1 MYEHGVQI
9 ARRIG
14 VAENPDS
21 FNPVLVDFYRE
32 VGYLP
37 DAIINYLLLL
47 GWSLDDKTEMFSSSE
62 MKQHFSLERVVKNEA
77 SFDPS
82 KLTAFQSRYMA
93 ELDTKTKT
101 EMCLKYLIGGG
112 VVAEPVS
119 DQHRNITRQ
128 IVEAARDRI
137 VVAGD
142 ILQFDG
148 FFVNADQLPYDD
160 AAFEKRLVK
169 PDNAGH
175 LLSEYMKILTAT
187 SDWSAEALESQLK
200 EWCEQTGIK
209 IGDIIHALRVA
220 VTGQA
225 AGFGM
230 FESLEVL
237 GQSQSIA
244 RVNVAL
250 DRLSAIR

>member
-1 MYEHGVQI
+1 M
-9 ARRIG
+9 
-14 VAENPDS
+14 
-21 FNPVLVDFYRE
+21 
-32 VGYLP
+32 
-37 DAIINYLLLL
+37 
-47 GWSLDDKTEMFSSSE
+47 
-62 MKQHFSLERVVKNEA
+62 
-77 SFDPS
+77 
-82 KLTAFQSRYMA
+82 
-93 ELDTKTKT
+93 
-101 EMCLKYLIGGG
+101 
-112 VVAEPVS
+112 
-119 DQHRNITRQ
+119 
-128 IVEAARDRI
+128 
-137 VVAGD
+137 
-142 ILQFDG
+142 
-148 FFVNADQLPYDD
+148 NADQLPYDD